1 MAEQASCVDPRL
13 SRQEISDDVTRLGWR
28 YNLGLIRTS
37 IGVGS
42 LAQAAEV
49 AQAVTAL
56 AGDSAD
62 GSLSADLRPDRVIL
76 TLQSRAEAWVTHREI
91 ELAERISAAAADQG
105 LATESGVGAGAP
117 RSVQVVEI
125 AIDALDIAGIRP
137 FWKAVMGYDDEPGGD
152 PGPGAGLADPLAQFP
167 SIWFQQMDEPRP
179 QRNRIHLDVVV
190 PHDEVD
196 SRMQAALAAGGTL
209 VYDAEAPA
217 FWVLADPEGNG
228 ACLCTWQG
236 RDH

>member
-1 MAEQASCVDPRL
+1 MAEQASCVGRKL

-28 YNLGLIRTS
+28 YNLGLVRTS
-37 IGVGS
+37 IRVGS
-42 LAQAAEV
+42 FAQAAEV

-76 TLQSRAEAWVTHREI
+76 TLQSRDEGWVTQREI
-91 ELAERISAAAADQG
+91 ELAERISAAVADRG
-105 LATESGVGAGAP
+105 LATEAEVGTGAP

-125 AIDALDIAGIRP
+125 AIDAVDIGAIRP
-137 FWKAVMGYDDEPGGD
+137 FWKAVMGYDDEPGGA
-152 PGPGAGLADPLAQFP
+152 PGPGAGLADPFAQYP
-167 SIWFQQMDEPRP
+167 SIWFQQMDGPRP
-179 QRNRIHLDVVV
+179 QRNRIHVDVVV

-196 SRMQAALAAGGTL
+196 NRMQATLAAGGTL

-217 FWVLADPEGNG
+217 FWVLADPEGNE
-228 ACLCTWQG
+228 ACICTWQG
-236 RDH
+236 RDG

>member
-1 MAEQASCVDPRL
+1 MTEQASCVDPKL

-37 IGVGS
+37 IEVGS

-49 AQAVTAL
+49 ARAVTAL

-76 TLQSRAEAWVTHREI
+76 TLQSRAEAWVTH
-91 ELAERISAAAADQG
+91 
-105 LATESGVGAGAP
+105 
-117 RSVQVVEI
+117 
-125 AIDALDIAGIRP
+125 
-137 FWKAVMGYDDEPGGD
+137 
-152 PGPGAGLADPLAQFP
+152 
-167 SIWFQQMDEPRP
+167 
-179 QRNRIHLDVVV
+179 
-190 PHDEVD
+190 

-217 FWVLADPEGNG
+217 FWVLADREGNE